1 MGASAIVKIKP
12 YWRNPEFP
20 PKMRRKD
27 SMNSFELPLLT
38 KFHLL
43 RFAAVFL
50 LGLGAQWLAWRFR
63 IPSLLLLIIIGFI
76 AGPVTHYLE
85 PDVLLGELLTP
96 VIAISVGLILFQS
109 SLELQLLEL
118 RKSSRAL
125 LRLILL
131 GAPLGFCGSAL
142 AAHYI
147 LGVTPSVAALI
158 GAISITSGPTVII
171 PLLRETPLKGSL
183 GTIVRWEGSALEVL
197 GSVIAL
203 LAFQAT
209 YSLAENGTLSIWP
222 LLLTLIVGTVLGGAS
237 AFGVLSV
244 IRSMQIPDSL
254 KGGISVGIILL
265 GFSASYIF
273 IPESGIL
280 TAVVIGLVLGN
291 QRIVSF
297 QRYLEFGEV
306 LRAPLY
312 SAFFIILAAR
322 LSIDGLREFSFA
334 GVMFVAALIL
344 VVRPLAVV
352 LSTVGTEITFREKL
366 FIGLF
371 APRGAVA
378 AAVASLFALNLL
390 DIGYTDAERIVP
402 ITFILIILSV
412 SIYGIGAPLV
422 ARALKLAEDTPRGV
436 LLLGAHDWAR
446 EIAAALMKAGLR
458 VLVVDSNHYNIL
470 AARKEGI
477 PARGENIFIDRS
489 LDEVVLDGIKHFLA
503 MTSNDEVN
511 TLASLHFAELF
522 GPGEV
527 YQLSSNIQ
535 SPTELPS
542 RTKRYRNQLLFS
554 PEATYDFLEERYHSG
569 WRVKNLSAE
578 EFLSSGEFLL
588 LFVIMKNGQLVPVTT
603 DIKLSPPPGSSVIAL
618 VPATYS
624 GPAEGEGTVIRFE
637 PRR

>member
-1 MGASAIVKIKP
+1 MT
-12 YWRNPEFP
+12 
-20 PKMRRKD
+20 
-27 SMNSFELPLLT
+27 SFELPLLT

-50 LGLGAQWLAWRFR
+50 MGLGAQWLAWRFR
-63 IPSLLLLIIIGFI
+63 IPSLLLLIIIGFV

-96 VIAISVGLILFQS
+96 VIALSVGLILFQS

-118 RKSSRAL
+118 RKSSTAL
-125 LRLILL
+125 LRLVVI
-131 GAPLGFCGSAL
+131 GAPLGFFGGAV

-158 GAISITSGPTVII
+158 GAISIISGPAVIV

-183 GTIVRWEGSALEVL
+183 GAIVRWEGSALEVL

-209 YSLAENGTLSIWP
+209 YSLAESDSLSLWS
-222 LLLTLIVGTVLGGAS
+222 LLLTLLCGVILGTIS
-237 AFGVLSV
+237 ALGVLSI

-254 KGGISVGIILL
+254 KGGLAIGVILL

-273 IPESGIL
+273 VPESGIL
-280 TAVVIGLVLGN
+280 TAVVIGLILGN
-291 QRIVSF
+291 QRLVSF

-306 LRAPLY
+306 LRVPLY

-322 LSIDGLREFSFA
+322 LSIDGLKEFSFEGA
-334 GVMFVAALIL
+334 LFVAALIL
-344 VVRPLAVV
+344 VVRPIAVIIA
-352 LSTVGTEITFREKL
+352 TIGTEISFNEKL

-402 ITFILIILSV
+402 ITFILVILSV
-412 SIYGIGAPLV
+412 GIYGIGSPIF
-422 ARALKLAEDTPRGV
+422 ARVLKVAEDASRGV

-446 EIAAALMKAGLR
+446 DIAAALMRAGLR

-503 MTSNDEVN
+503 LTSNDEVN

-527 YQLSSNIQ
+527 YQLASDIQ
-535 SPTELPS
+535 GPTELPS

-554 PEATYDFLEERYHSG
+554 QDATYDFLEERYHNG
-569 WRVKNLSAE
+569 WRVRNLSAE
-578 EFLSSGEFLL
+578 QFLESAAEPLL
-588 LFVIMKNGQLVPVTT
+588 LFVILRNGQLVPITT
-603 DIKLSPPPGSSVIAL
+603 DIKLSPPPGSTIIAL
-618 VPATYS
+618 VPEGFS
-624 GPAEGEGTVIRFE
+624 EGEPGRVIKFDP